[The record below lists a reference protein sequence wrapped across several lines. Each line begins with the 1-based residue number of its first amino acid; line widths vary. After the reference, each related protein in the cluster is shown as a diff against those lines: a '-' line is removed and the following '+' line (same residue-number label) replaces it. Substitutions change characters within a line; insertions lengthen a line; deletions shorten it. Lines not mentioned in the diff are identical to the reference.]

1 MKRILLLLSI
11 VLLTSCGNSKNSP
24 EFIAAVS
31 GNYLFNSD
39 ESVKISFVENE
50 MRVNWRG
57 KNNIKPLKVN
67 DSTFYIKDM
76 NEKFIFVM
84 QPTTHIKLAKKR
96 EHKGRTYSFNKMLE
110 GKKTPREYL
119 LNKEFDKALA
129 GYIAIQ
135 EKDSLDR
142 TIRERTFNRL
152 GYQMLGDRK
161 IEIAIEIFKINTKL
175 YPKSSNTYDS
185 LGDGYWRAKDTIN
198 AVLSFK
204 KALSINPENRR
215 AIRFLKAHKLE

>member
-11 VLLTSCGNSKNSP
+11 VLLTSCGNSKNSS
-24 EFIAAVS
+24 EFMAAVS

-39 ESVKISFVENE
+39 ESIGISFEENE

-57 KNNIKPLKVN
+57 KENIKPLKVN

-84 QPTTHIKLAKKR
+84 QPKVHIKLAKKR

-119 LNKEFDKALA
+119 LNKEYNKALE
-129 GYIAIQ
+129 GYLAIQ
-135 EKDSLDR
+135 QKDSLDR
-142 TIRERTFNRL
+142 TIREGTFNSL
-152 GYQMLGDRK
+152 GYSMMNDK
-161 IEIAIEIFKINTKL
+161 KVEIAIEIFKINTKL
-175 YPKSSNTYDS
+175 YPNSSNTYDS
-185 LGDGYWRAKDTIN
+185 LGDGYWKLKDTVN
-198 AVLSFK
+198 AVLNYK
-204 KALSINPENRR
+204 EALSINPENRK
-215 AIRFLKAHKLE
+215 AIRFLKNHKFD